1 MINEI
6 RQELRDLM
14 DEKYAKFN
22 QKLCPDTKRKMLGVR
37 IPELRKLA
45 QKIAKQDNWNEFLKQ
60 ADDNCFE
67 EVLLQ
72 GLVIAY
78 KKIEMYEK
86 LEYVKWFVAKIDS
99 WAICDT
105 FCPTL
110 KIKPQD
116 LPKVWNFLEPYL
128 HSKQEF
134 EVRFAV
140 IMMLDYY
147 ITEEY
152 VDQVLAKLD
161 LVSHQGYYVKMA
173 VAWCLAEIGT
183 KFNEKAMNYL
193 KSENHL
199 DKFTFNK
206 ALQKMRESYRID
218 KEQKEVLKAMKRK

>member
-134 EVRFAV
+134 KVRFAV

-183 KFNEKAMNYL
+183 NFNEKAMNYL

>member
-37 IPELRKLA
+37 IPQLRKLA

-60 ADDNCFE
+60 ADDNYFE

-78 KKIEMYEK
+78 KKLEMQEK
-86 LEYVKWFVAKIDS
+86 LEYVKWFVPKIDS

-110 KIKPQD
+110 KIKPHD

-161 LVSHQGYYVKMA
+161 LFSHQGYYVKMA

>member
-134 EVRFAV
+134 KVRFAV

>member
-1 MINEI
+1 MINKI
-6 RQELRDLM
+6 RQELQDLA

-22 QKLCPDTKRKMLGVR
+22 QKLCPDTQRKMLGVR
-37 IPELRKLA
+37 IPQLRKLA
-45 QKIAKQDNWNEFLKQ
+45 QKIAKQDSWNEFLKQ
-60 ADDNCFE
+60 ADDTYFE
-67 EVLLQ
+67 ETLLQ

-78 KKIEMYEK
+78 RKLEIDEK
-86 LEYVKWFVAKIDS
+86 LEYAKWFVPKIDS

-110 KIKPQD
+110 KIKLQD
-116 LPKVWNFLEPYL
+116 LPKVWGFLESYL
-128 HSKQEF
+128 YSKQEF

-152 VDQVLAKLD
+152 VDQVLEQLD
-161 LVSHQGYYVKMA
+161 RVEHEGYYVKMA
-173 VAWCLAEIGT
+173 VAWCLAEIGI
-183 KFNEKAMNYL
+183 KFNAKAMCYL

-199 DKFTFNK
+199 DKFTYNK

-218 KEQKEVLKAMKRK
+218 EKQKEILKEMKRK

>member
-72 GLVIAY
+72 GLVIDY

-134 EVRFAV
+134 KVRFAV

>member
-218 KEQKEVLKAMKRK
+218 KEQKEVLKEMKRK

>member
-72 GLVIAY
+72 GLEIAY